1 MGETVTTGLV
11 PCLGFLCLASSVTLV
26 SYFPGSLGSFHS
38 LTTYTG
44 NSLVGSPVGSLPPSS
59 HHPLPLHP
67 VSPRPC
73 GAPTGVRRG
82 GGNGRSE
89 DGYGV

>member
-1 MGETVTTGLV
+1 MDDVRMGETVTTGLV

-59 HHPLPLHP
+59 PSPLPLTRGP
-67 VSPRPC
+67 EGRPKAGPRV
-73 GAPTGVRRG
+73 GVMG
-82 GGNGRSE
+82 E
-89 DGYGV
+89 DGW